1 MPLAGTA
8 SRAVFGAAVWLPCPS
23 RGSGRSRLEKVPG
36 LRRDRPP
43 GVFVRWREPRLT
55 PKIRKGEFLR
65 PSRGSG
71 RSRLEKVPG
80 LHRDR
85 PPGVFVRWREPP
97 LTYENVRNGVPE
109 ALGGAAGDRH
119 NRRK

>member
-43 GVFVRWREPRLT
+43 GVFVRWREP
-55 PKIRKGEFLR
+55 
-65 PSRGSG
+65 
-71 RSRLEKVPG
+71 
-80 LHRDR
+80 
-85 PPGVFVRWREPP
+85 P